1 MHAAAGLVEGAEL
14 RVWGK
19 ERKSRG
25 ERFCWAFAVCTLAA
39 KTEYVYRREENSALL
54 KTNGLT

>member
-1 MHAAAGLVEGAEL
+1 MVTAAGLVEGVGL

-19 ERKSRG
+19 EGKSK
-25 ERFCWAFAVCTLAA
+25 EEWFWWAFVVCTLAA
-39 KTEYVYRREENSALL
+39 KTESVFKKEENSALL